1 MSGEAILM
9 PIPDELLDH
18 LAERYKLEYIDPS
31 KCPFQTWAAMQAECM
46 GYQI

>member
-1 MSGEAILM
+1 M

-18 LAERYKLEYIDPS
+18 LAERYKREYIDPS
-31 KCPFQTWAAMQAECM
+31 KCAFATWAAMQAERM